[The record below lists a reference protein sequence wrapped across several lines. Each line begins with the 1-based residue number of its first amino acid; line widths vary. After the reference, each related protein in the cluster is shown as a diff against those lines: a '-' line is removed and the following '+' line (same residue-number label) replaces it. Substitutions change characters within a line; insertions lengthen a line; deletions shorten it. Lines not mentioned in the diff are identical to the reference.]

1 MKDSHREKLR
11 QLPLDRK
18 LYLLQQN
25 QHIKGGKDSH
35 TAIRKNMPASNSSS
49 SIFQPKTM
57 RHKAPIKRSGTSS
70 RLTGNPSTNSK
81 PDVPPFNVTKDKSYM
96 NDTLQS
102 SPEVSTT
109 TRDENTEGDI
119 HDGTQESYDAARDK
133 NEGQP
138 LQHSKDANRENI
150 GESGKPSDEQCFTTA
165 EKNKAMFKRPE
176 ATNGRA
182 AIYKYARKNL
192 SNFDSTRSKVGS
204 MILEFDALA
213 HKQEDA
219 TTDESTAWLLLENKS
234 LSRVPHKNN
243 NNQRPSLNNLFSK
256 TTMESAS
263 SSLVSNSYACQ
274 SLTRRDASHLVSLIS
289 SDDNNKRI
297 KDRDS
302 PYFYVEKLRS
312 R

>member
-35 TAIRKNMPASNSSS
+35 AAIRKSMPASNSSS

-81 PDVPPFNVTKDKSYM
+81 PDVAPFNVIKDKPYM
-96 NDTLQS
+96 NDILQS
-102 SPEVSTT
+102 LPEASTKA
-109 TRDENTEGDI
+109 RDESAEGDI
-119 HDGTQESYDAARDK
+119 CDDTQENYKAACDK
-133 NEGQP
+133 NEEQP
-138 LQHSKDANRENI
+138 LPPSKTANRENI
-150 GESGKPSDEQCFTTA
+150 EESGKPSDEQCFTTA
-165 EKNKAMFKRPE
+165 EKNKAILKRPE

-182 AIYKYARKNL
+182 AIYKFARKNL

-243 NNQRPSLNNLFSK
+243 NSQRPSLNNLFSK
-256 TTMESAS
+256 TTAESVS

-274 SLTRRDASHLVSLIS
+274 SLTRRDASHLANLIS